1 MKRNDWLMAQ
11 TFERTQELLGAISN
25 LSVQAKL
32 RLKGITDRMTEADLK
47 AARTVVSAFLSRLE
61 NLYNEAQKTQTGII
75 IGSDPEL
82 GLLAKRLLGPSAR
95 ASTKAVSGTEFLHQL
110 KTDIESGEKADL
122 NRLIEGLREL
132 RQVVEEYA
140 HADVTAVLGDV

>member
-25 LSVQAKL
+25 LSVHAKL
-32 RLKGITDRMTEADLK
+32 RLKGSPDRTPETNLC
-47 AARTVVSAFLSRLE
+47 AARTVVLAFLSRLQ
-61 NLYNEAQKTQTGII
+61 NLYSEALKSQTGIM

-82 GLLAKRLLGPSAR
+82 GSLAKRLLAPSAR
-95 ASTKAVSGTEFLHQL
+95 ASTRAVSGKEFLDEL
-110 KTDIESGEKADL
+110 KTDVESGANVDL